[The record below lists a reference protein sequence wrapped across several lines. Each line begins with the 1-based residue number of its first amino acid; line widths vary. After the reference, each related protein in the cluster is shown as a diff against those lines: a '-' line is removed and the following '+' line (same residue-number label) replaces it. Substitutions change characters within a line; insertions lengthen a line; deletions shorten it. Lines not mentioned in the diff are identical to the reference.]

1 MVSYDNTSKVL
12 KGESDR
18 GAVLIAA
25 AMLELGLEKLLSA
38 KMLPSTATK
47 DPVFDNNGAL
57 GTFSSKIEMSYR
69 LGVIT
74 RKQKDMFN
82 IFRKIRNDFAHSA
95 DNISLDHPKIR
106 DRLFAAIEG
115 HKVKDYFFKQ
125 LQQRAPELGID
136 ANSVSNNSVSSRLLF
151 ELIFGLEIEF
161 LHIALMTVVRVEEK
175 VG

>member
-1 MVSYDNTSKVL
+1 MVSYDNTSKIL
-12 KGESDR
+12 QGESDR

-38 KMLPSTATK
+38 KMLPSTTTK

-69 LGVIT
+69 LGLIT
-74 RKQKDMFN
+74 EKQKDMFN

-95 DNISLDHPKIR
+95 DNISLDHSKIK

-115 HKVKDYFFKQ
+115 HKAKDAFFNE
-125 LQQRAPELGID
+125 LQKAAPKLGID
-136 ANSVSNNSVSSRLLF
+136 ANSINNDSVSIRMLF
-151 ELIFGLEIEF
+151 ELIFGLEVEF
-161 LHIALMTVVRVEEK
+161 LDIALMGVVRVEEK
-175 VG
+175 FG

>member
-25 AMLELGLEKLLSA
+25 AMLELGLEKLLSM
-38 KMLPSTATK
+38 KLLPPTTTK
-47 DPVFDNNGAL
+47 DPIFDANGAL

-74 RKQKDMFN
+74 KKQKEMFN

-95 DNISLDHPKIR
+95 DNISLADSTIR
-106 DRLFAAIEG
+106 NRLFAAIEG
-115 HKVKDYFFKQ
+115 HEVKDAYFKQ
-125 LQQRAPELGID
+125 LRELAPSLGMNASSI
-136 ANSVSNNSVSSRLLF
+136 NNTSVSPRHLF
-151 ELIFGLEIEF
+151 ELIFGLEIQF
-161 LHIALMTVVRVEEK
+161 LHIAQMSVVRVEEK

>member
-1 MVSYDNTSKVL
+1 MVSYDTTNKVL

-25 AMLELGLEKLLSA
+25 AMLELGLAKLLRA
-38 KMLPSTATK
+38 KMLPSTSTK
-47 DPVFDNNGAL
+47 DPVFDNNGPL

-95 DNISLDHPKIR
+95 DNISFTDPKIK
-106 DRLFAAIEG
+106 DRLFSAIEG
-115 HKVKDYFFKQ
+115 HKVKDAYFMQ
-125 LQQRAPELGID
+125 LQQLASEFGMN
-136 ANSVSNNSVSSRLLF
+136 ANSINNNSVSPRELF
-151 ELIFGLEIEF
+151 ELIFGLEIEY
-161 LHIALMTVVRVEEK
+161 LRIELKGVIRIEEK